1 MDIVFHC
8 PHCNLEIE
16 VDHEAAGQEFDCPTC
31 QKTLTVPEVPEAS
44 DAPGASG
51 PASASPSPTGAVP
64 TPSGPPPPVSAPSP
78 ESPSGPASRD
88 EKRMAVPVTS
98 KPVESLIQKPN
109 KSLELAAKESKP
121 GIRVKTIR
129 HSDCKEVGKD
139 KFDEIVSEFLNKIGD
154 QAIVSIT
161 PINYSYL
168 DIGTQKLLTDFGV
181 MVIYRG

>member
-8 PHCNLEIE
+8 PHCGLEIE
-16 VDHEAAGQEFDCPTC
+16 VDQDAAGQQFDCPTC
-31 QKTLTVPEVPEAS
+31 QKVLTVPDTTSAPAPASQAS
-44 DAPGASG
+44 DAPPAPPAPPAG
-51 PASASPSPTGAVP
+51 PAP
-64 TPSGPPPPVSAPSP
+64 
-78 ESPSGPASRD
+78 RD
-88 EKRMAVPVTS
+88 EKRMAVPVS
-98 KPVESLIQKPN
+98 QKAVESLIQKPN

-121 GIRVKTIR
+121 GMRVKTIR

-139 KFDEIVSEFLNKIGD
+139 KFDEIVSDFLNKIGD

>member
-1 MDIVFHC
+1 MDITFNC
-8 PHCNLEIE
+8 PHCGLSLE
-16 VDHEAAGQEFDCPTC
+16 VDQDAAGQQFDCPTC
-31 QKTLTVPEVPEAS
+31 QKPVTVPSVPAQPARPAAS
-44 DAPGASG
+44 VAAST
-51 PASASPSPTGAVP
+51 PTAG
-64 TPSGPPPPVSAPSP
+64 GGR
-78 ESPSGPASRD
+78 ED
-88 EKRMAVPVTS
+88 KRMAVPVTQ
-98 KPVESLIQKPN
+98 KAVGSLIQKPN

-121 GIRVKTIR
+121 GMRVKTIR

-139 KFDEIVSEFLNKIGD
+139 KFDEVVSDFLNKVGD

>member
-1 MDIVFHC
+1 MDIVFNC
-8 PHCNLEIE
+8 PHCHLEIE
-16 VDHEAAGQEFDCPTC
+16 VDQEAAGQEFDCPTC
-31 QKTLTVPEVPEAS
+31 QKTLTVPDAS
-44 DAPGASG
+44 
-51 PASASPSPTGAVP
+51 V
-64 TPSGPPPPVSAPSP
+64 
-78 ESPSGPASRD
+78 PSGPAAPAAAAVPPVPSAPPPAAPPSTRE

-98 KPVESLIQKPN
+98 KPIESLIQKPN

-121 GIRVKTIR
+121 GMRVKTIR

-139 KFDEIVSEFLNKIGD
+139 KFDEIVSDFLNKIGD